1 MKKAIAAIMAIIIC
15 AAFSS
20 CKKNVDVIT
29 EQTESLTDLIESETE
44 ENISVSAS
52 EIEFTTEQ
60 TSESFSETQSKAYS
74 ELAEETEQTT
84 ESKAPETE
92 TAAKNENIGMISEL
106 HFTYNYPET
115 NEYLYFQISPR
126 NPQVYIIAWGGNE
139 KNETGFITDK
149 QVMKL
154 TDALNDMNIAEY
166 NGIENTGE
174 NEPSQ
179 PLNNCS
185 LNIMCADG
193 KTVTAN
199 IRGDITEAFDK
210 LVGVLNEFAADAY
223 SSDDFAE
230 KVQFGIGKA
239 VDALVY
245 CRSSLNKLSD
255 TGGDCSVYGGKT
267 LVITENDLDPLGESV
282 WPLPEDWYGYA
293 FVKFTADGTDVEY
306 VNWSETEEGLSEERL
321 VYGDLEAYYIENGT
335 IIGATLEE

>member
-44 ENISVSAS
+44 ETVLESAS
-52 EIEFTTEQ
+52 ETEFAAVQ
-60 TSESFSETQSKAYS
+60 ISETQSEAYS
-74 ELAEETEQTT
+74 ELAEETVRTI
-84 ESKAPETE
+84 ESKTPDTE

-126 NPQVYIIAWGGNE
+126 NPQVYIIAWGSNE

-154 TDALNDMNIAEY
+154 TETINGMNIAEY
-166 NGIENTGE
+166 NGSDNNGD
-174 NEPSQ
+174 NDASM

>member
-1 MKKAIAAIMAIIIC
+1 MKKVLAAILAIIMC
-15 AAFSS
+15 SMFSS
-20 CKKNVDVIT
+20 CKKNVDVVT

-44 ENISVSAS
+44 ETVLESAS
-52 EIEFTTEQ
+52 ETKFAAVQ
-60 TSESFSETQSKAYS
+60 TSETQTEADSETN
-74 ELAEETEQTT
+74 AETQQTT
-84 ESKAPETE
+84 ESKMSETE

-126 NPQVYIIAWGGNE
+126 HQRVYVIAWGGNE

-154 TDALNDMNIAEY
+154 TETINGMNIAEY
-166 NGIENTGE
+166 NGSDNNGD
-174 NEPSQ
+174 NDASM

-185 LNIMCADG
+185 LNITDADG
-193 KTVTAN
+193 KTITAN
-199 IRGDITEAFDK
+199 FMGDIPEAFDK
-210 LVGVLNEFAADAY
+210 LVSVLNEFAADAY
-223 SSDDFAE
+223 SSDDFSE
-230 KVQFGIGKA
+230 KAQFGIGKA

-245 CRSSLNKLSD
+245 CRSYLNKLSD

-267 LVITENDLDPLGESV
+267 LVITENDLDPLGEAIWSF
-282 WPLPEDWYGYA
+282 PEDWYGYA

-306 VNWSETEEGLSEERL
+306 VNWSETEVGLSEEKL
-321 VYGDLEAYYIENGT
+321 VYDDLEAYYIENGT